1 MQRSISTV
9 LVILLTLPTL
19 VSAGPLIHFHEKPY
33 VMYSDKNHPLSDT
46 AVFSTLRSATG
57 TDRAQIFSVDGKK
70 TSCWK
75 VGCPLWV
82 RVLPGEHKIK
92 VGLGSYYLSDK
103 YEVTVVMKPRHVYE
117 AEFLP
122 IEHDKFEVTAQDLG
136 ENPEYGIKLGLPQ
149 KYFRVQ
155 F

>member
-1 MQRSISTV
+1 MRRSILTV
-9 LVILLTLPTL
+9 LVILLTCPML
-19 VSAGPLIHFHEKPY
+19 VSAGIRSHFHDKPY

-46 AVFSTLRSATG
+46 AVFSTIGRG
-57 TDRAQIFSVDGKK
+57 GQIFSVDGKK

-75 VGCPLWV
+75 VGCPVWV

-103 YEVTVVMKPRHVYE
+103 SEVTVVMKPRHVYE